1 MKNVWQPMITRTD
14 IENDKTDNNI
24 ENDNVVID
32 IENADEVGQ
41 RMHLRDPE
49 VAISNSNAAIMFLLL
64 HLTALSNL
72 ERNKKRYL
80 KKIKCSMQK

>member
-1 MKNVWQPMITRTD
+1 MITRTN

-49 VAISNSNAAIMFLLL
+49 VASSPIPMLPS
-64 HLTALSNL
+64 
-72 ERNKKRYL
+72 
-80 KKIKCSMQK
+80 CSFSSILQPFKFEGIW

>member
-1 MKNVWQPMITRTD
+1 MITRTN

-49 VAISNSNAAIMFLLL
+49 VAISNSNACHHVPSPAFDGPVKFGK
-64 HLTALSNL
+64 
-72 ERNKKRYL
+72 E
-80 KKIKCSMQK
+80 

>member
-1 MKNVWQPMITRTD
+1 MITRND

-49 VAISNSNAAIMFLLL
+49 VAISNYNAAIMFLLQ
-64 HLTALSNL
+64 HLTIWKGIWEDLL
-72 ERNKKRYL
+72 GWVKK
-80 KKIKCSMQK
+80 

>member
-1 MKNVWQPMITRTD
+1 MITRTN

-49 VAISNSNAAIMFLLL
+49 VAISNSNAAIMFLLQ
-64 HLTALSNL
+64 HFTALQIW
-72 ERNKKRYL
+72 RNMIRSFGLSEKSKT
-80 KKIKCSMQK
+80 

>member
-32 IENADEVGQ
+32 IENDNTDNNIDIEN
-41 RMHLRDPE
+41 H
-49 VAISNSNAAIMFLLL
+49 
-64 HLTALSNL
+64 
-72 ERNKKRYL
+72 
-80 KKIKCSMQK
+80 

>member
-1 MKNVWQPMITRTD
+1 MITRTD

-49 VAISNSNAAIMFLLL
+49 VAISNSNACD
-64 HLTALSNL
+64 HVPSTAFDGPVKFGK
-72 ERNKKRYL
+72 E
-80 KKIKCSMQK
+80 